1 MRYRHRWG
9 LAAVTTMLL
18 LVAGL
23 VGGPA
28 SASAADPSWQYT
40 RTGLAPLTNARQWV
54 LVGTKQSSG
63 ACRYQYPSG
72 EAAVPASGWT
82 LRTIAIDMIGC
93 RKLFEEGVPTSFSTD
108 AGDGSAQA
116 LVAGPAAASSMAA
129 VSTKSAW
136 QRVIWRDLAGLLTTA
151 VMVEITWNY
160 NGSTVSAGSTRGAW
174 QFNTATRW
182 QLTAHTLT
190 DLYGSGSS
198 YYRGQSTATFYNNYF
213 CAPLPAV
220 HTYYYYVRMWGHP
233 NGTSTRDQSSDSVD
247 ECLPLHVDIESA
259 YGTWPG

>member
-1 MRYRHRWG
+1 VRYRHRWG

-151 VMVEITWNY
+151 VMVEITWNLQRQHGLCGQHAWRMAVQY
-160 NGSTVSAGSTRGAW
+160 RDPLATHRTHPDRLVRIGLLVLSRAEHCDLLQQLLLRTPPGGSYLLLLRPHVGSPEW
-174 QFNTATRW
+174 
-182 QLTAHTLT
+182 
-190 DLYGSGSS
+190 DLHS
-198 YYRGQSTATFYNNYF
+198 
-213 CAPLPAV
+213 
-220 HTYYYYVRMWGHP
+220 
-233 NGTSTRDQSSDSVD
+233 
-247 ECLPLHVDIESA
+247 
-259 YGTWPG
+259 